1 MNEQMF
7 KHEWVN
13 VKKNQRID
21 LQYDQSTFSLS
32 HSCGLGRLKWMAY
45 YEGGACACQSEQNYG
60 QYFIIDTAEVYVV
73 HV

>member
-13 VKKNQRID
+13 VKKNKQIG
-21 LQYDQSTFSLS
+21 LQYDQSTFY
-32 HSCGLGRLKWMAY
+32 HAAAVWGVW
-45 YEGGACACQSEQNYG
+45 SEWLIMKVARVLANPCRKDG
-60 QYFIIDTAEVYVV
+60 QYFIIDTVEVYVV